1 MKSRDWFM
9 LAARIFGLFVLYVSF
24 TYLASY
30 VDYCLGYRHDTDSG
44 KGYLVHGCVHL
55 GLALYLLLG
64 TRHLARQVYS
74 EENRVPAGEETTP
87 PSEAVHKNDS

>member
-1 MKSRDWFM
+1 MRSRDWFM
-9 LAARIFGLFVLYVSF
+9 LAARIFGLFVLYISI

-30 VDYCLGYRHDTDSG
+30 VDYCLGYRHDTESG

-64 TRHLARQVYS
+64 TRHLTRLVYS
-74 EENRVPAGEETTP
+74 EENLAPLKDETTAP
-87 PSEAVHKNDS
+87 GEMDHKSGS

>member
-9 LAARIFGLFVLYVSF
+9 LAARIFGLFVLYISI

-30 VDYCLGYRHDTDSG
+30 VDYCLGYRHDTESG

-64 TRHLARQVYS
+64 TRHLTRLVYS
-74 EENRVPAGEETTP
+74 EENLAPVVEENAQLN
-87 PSEAVHKNDS
+87 EADHKSGS

>member
-9 LAARIFGLFVLYVSF
+9 LAARIFGLFVLYISV

-30 VDYCLGYRHDTDSG
+30 VDYCLGYRHDTESG

-64 TRHLARQVYS
+64 TRHLTRLVYS
-74 EENRVPAGEETTP
+74 EENPAPVVEENAP
-87 PSEAVHKNDS
+87 PNEAEHKSAS